1 MQAFLVFQSDFG
13 MADGAVSAMKGVAYS
28 VDPGLVISDITHEI
42 TPYKSV
48 IARTAGGQYIV
59 TPNNGTLTHI
69 AAFLGITE
77 LRLIEEQRN
86 RLKNSEA
93 SYTFYGRDVYAY
105 TGARLAAGLISFEE
119 VGPRL
124 EMDDL
129 VSLDL
134 YGATLKGSSVTGQI
148 DILDV
153 RFGSLWTSIPFETF
167 NALGISF
174 GDYIEVRIF
183 RESSL
188 VYINQITYGRSFADV
203 MVGMPVLYMNSV
215 GHMALAINQGSFARA
230 YNIGTGPNLSLD
242 NSDCKSRSL
251 TCKRICL
258 QTSVYHSEEELHE
271 RYARW
276 DTRARGN
283 CGHRYLAHQGQDA
296 ACLTGKASA
305 PVALRIG
312 CAAGLVF

>member
-42 TPYKSV
+42 TPYNIFEASYRLFQTLPYWPANTVFVSVVDPGVGTSRQSV

-174 GDYIEVRIF
+174 GDYTEVRIF

-230 YNIGTGPNLSLD
+230 YNIGTGSPWTIVLS
-242 NSDCKSRSL
+242 R
-251 TCKRICL
+251 
-258 QTSVYHSEEELHE
+258 V
-271 RYARW
+271 
-276 DTRARGN
+276 RGN
-283 CGHRYLAHQGQDA
+283 
-296 ACLTGKASA
+296 
-305 PVALRIG
+305 LR
-312 CAAGLVF
+312 

>member
-28 VDPGLVISDITHEI
+28 VDSSLVISDITHEI
-42 TPYKSV
+42 TPYNIFEASYRLFQTLPYWPTNTVFVSVVDPGVGTSRQSV

-77 LRLIEEQRN
+77 IRLIEEQRN

-174 GDYIEVRIF
+174 GDYTEVRIF

-230 YNIGTGPNLSLD
+230 YNIGTGSPWTIVLS
-242 NSDCKSRSL
+242 R
-251 TCKRICL
+251 
-258 QTSVYHSEEELHE
+258 V
-271 RYARW
+271 
-276 DTRARGN
+276 RG
-283 CGHRYLAHQGQDA
+283 D
-296 ACLTGKASA
+296 
-305 PVALRIG
+305 LR
-312 CAAGLVF
+312 

>member
-28 VDPGLVISDITHEI
+28 VDPSLVISDITHEI
-42 TPYKSV
+42 TPYNIFEASYRLFQTLPYWPANTVFVSVVDPGVGTSRQSV

-174 GDYIEVRIF
+174 GDYTEVRIF

-215 GHMALAINQGSFARA
+215 GHMALAINHLAINQGSFARA
-230 YNIGTGPNLSLD
+230 YNIGTGSPWTIVLS
-242 NSDCKSRSL
+242 R
-251 TCKRICL
+251 
-258 QTSVYHSEEELHE
+258 V
-271 RYARW
+271 
-276 DTRARGN
+276 RGN
-283 CGHRYLAHQGQDA
+283 
-296 ACLTGKASA
+296 
-305 PVALRIG
+305 LR
-312 CAAGLVF
+312 

>member
-1 MQAFLVFQSDFG
+1 MRAFLVFQSDFG

-42 TPYKSV
+42 TPYNIFEASYRLFQTLPYWPANTVFVSVVDPGVGTSRQSV

-77 LRLIEEQRN
+77 IRLIEEQRN

-230 YNIGTGPNLSLD
+230 YNIGTGSPWTIVLS
-242 NSDCKSRSL
+242 R
-251 TCKRICL
+251 
-258 QTSVYHSEEELHE
+258 V
-271 RYARW
+271 
-276 DTRARGN
+276 RGN
-283 CGHRYLAHQGQDA
+283 
-296 ACLTGKASA
+296 
-305 PVALRIG
+305 LR
-312 CAAGLVF
+312 

>member
-28 VDPGLVISDITHEI
+28 VDPSLVISDITHEI
-42 TPYKSV
+42 TPYNIFEASYRLFQTLPYWPANTVFVSVVDPGVGTSRQSV

-77 LRLIEEQRN
+77 LRLIEEQKN

-167 NALGISF
+167 NELGISF
-174 GDYIEVRIF
+174 GDYTEVRIF

-230 YNIGTGPNLSLD
+230 YNIGTGSPWTIVLS
-242 NSDCKSRSL
+242 R
-251 TCKRICL
+251 
-258 QTSVYHSEEELHE
+258 V
-271 RYARW
+271 
-276 DTRARGN
+276 RGN
-283 CGHRYLAHQGQDA
+283 
-296 ACLTGKASA
+296 
-305 PVALRIG
+305 LR
-312 CAAGLVF
+312 

>member
-13 MADGAVSAMKGVAYS
+13 LADGAVSAMKGVAYS
-28 VDPGLVISDITHEI
+28 VDPSLVISDITHEI
-42 TPYKSV
+42 TPYNIFEASYRLFQTLPYWPANTVFVSVVDPGVGTSRQSV

-77 LRLIEEQRN
+77 IRLIEEQRN

-119 VGPRL
+119 VGSRL

-174 GDYIEVRIF
+174 GDYAEVRIF

-230 YNIGTGPNLSLD
+230 YKIGTGSPWTIVLS
-242 NSDCKSRSL
+242 R
-251 TCKRICL
+251 
-258 QTSVYHSEEELHE
+258 V
-271 RYARW
+271 
-276 DTRARGN
+276 RGN
-283 CGHRYLAHQGQDA
+283 
-296 ACLTGKASA
+296 
-305 PVALRIG
+305 LR
-312 CAAGLVF
+312 

>member
-28 VDPGLVISDITHEI
+28 VDPSLVISDITHEI
-42 TPYKSV
+42 TPYNIFEASYRLFQTLTYWPANTVFVSVVDPGVGTSRQSV

-230 YNIGTGPNLSLD
+230 YNIGTGSPWTIVLS
-242 NSDCKSRSL
+242 R
-251 TCKRICL
+251 
-258 QTSVYHSEEELHE
+258 V
-271 RYARW
+271 
-276 DTRARGN
+276 RGN
-283 CGHRYLAHQGQDA
+283 
-296 ACLTGKASA
+296 
-305 PVALRIG
+305 LR
-312 CAAGLVF
+312 

>member
-1 MQAFLVFQSDFG
+1 MRAFLVFQSDFG

-42 TPYKSV
+42 TPYNIFEASYRLFQTLPYWPANTVFVSVVDPGVGTSRQSV

-77 LRLIEEQRN
+77 IRLIEEQRN

-93 SYTFYGRDVYAY
+93 SYTFYGRDVYAS
-105 TGARLAAGLISFEE
+105 TGARMAAGLISFEE

-174 GDYIEVRIF
+174 GDYTEVRIF

-230 YNIGTGPNLSLD
+230 YNIGTGSPWTIVLS
-242 NSDCKSRSL
+242 R
-251 TCKRICL
+251 
-258 QTSVYHSEEELHE
+258 V
-271 RYARW
+271 
-276 DTRARGN
+276 RGN
-283 CGHRYLAHQGQDA
+283 
-296 ACLTGKASA
+296 
-305 PVALRIG
+305 LR
-312 CAAGLVF
+312 

>member
-28 VDPGLVISDITHEI
+28 VDPSLVISDITHEI
-42 TPYKSV
+42 TPYNIFEASYRLFQTLPYWPANTVFVSVVDPGVGTSRQSV

-77 LRLIEEQRN
+77 IRLIEEQKN

-119 VGPRL
+119 VGTRL

-134 YGATLKGSSVTGQI
+134 YGARLKGSSVTGQI

-174 GDYIEVRIF
+174 GDYTEVRIF

-230 YNIGTGPNLSLD
+230 YNIGTGSPWTIVLS
-242 NSDCKSRSL
+242 R
-251 TCKRICL
+251 
-258 QTSVYHSEEELHE
+258 V
-271 RYARW
+271 
-276 DTRARGN
+276 RG
-283 CGHRYLAHQGQDA
+283 D
-296 ACLTGKASA
+296 
-305 PVALRIG
+305 LR
-312 CAAGLVF
+312 

>member
-42 TPYKSV
+42 TPYNIFEASYRLFQTLPYWPSNTVFVSVVDPGVGTSRQSV

-124 EMDDL
+124 EMDNI

-174 GDYIEVRIF
+174 GDYTEVRIF

-230 YNIGTGPNLSLD
+230 YNIGTGSPWTIVL
-242 NSDCKSRSL
+242 
-251 TCKRICL
+251 
-258 QTSVYHSEEELHE
+258 
-271 RYARW
+271 ARV
-276 DTRARGN
+276 RGN
-283 CGHRYLAHQGQDA
+283 LW
-296 ACLTGKASA
+296 
-305 PVALRIG
+305 
-312 CAAGLVF
+312 

>member
-28 VDPGLVISDITHEI
+28 VDSSLVISDITHEI
-42 TPYKSV
+42 TPYNIFEASYRLFQTLPYWPANTVFVSVVDPGVGTSRQSV

-124 EMDDL
+124 EMDNI

-167 NALGISF
+167 NELGISF
-174 GDYIEVRIF
+174 GDYTEVRIF

-230 YNIGTGPNLSLD
+230 YNIGTGSPWTIVLS
-242 NSDCKSRSL
+242 R
-251 TCKRICL
+251 
-258 QTSVYHSEEELHE
+258 V
-271 RYARW
+271 
-276 DTRARGN
+276 RG
-283 CGHRYLAHQGQDA
+283 D
-296 ACLTGKASA
+296 
-305 PVALRIG
+305 LR
-312 CAAGLVF
+312 

>member
-42 TPYKSV
+42 TPYNIFEASYRLFQTLPYWPSNTVFVSVVDPGVGTSRQSV

-167 NALGISF
+167 NELGISF
-174 GDYIEVRIF
+174 GDYTEVRIF

-230 YNIGTGPNLSLD
+230 YNIGTGSPWTIVLSRVD
-242 NSDCKSRSL
+242 RKS
-251 TCKRICL
+251 
-258 QTSVYHSEEELHE
+258 V
-271 RYARW
+271 
-276 DTRARGN
+276 
-283 CGHRYLAHQGQDA
+283 
-296 ACLTGKASA
+296 
-305 PVALRIG
+305 V
-312 CAAGLVF
+312 

>member
-28 VDPGLVISDITHEI
+28 VDPSLVISDITHEI
-42 TPYKSV
+42 TPYNIFEASYRLFQTLPYWPANTVFVSVVDPGVGTSRQSV

-77 LRLIEEQRN
+77 IRLIEEQRN

-174 GDYIEVRIF
+174 GDYAEVRIF

-230 YNIGTGPNLSLD
+230 YNIGTGSPWTIVLS
-242 NSDCKSRSL
+242 R
-251 TCKRICL
+251 
-258 QTSVYHSEEELHE
+258 V
-271 RYARW
+271 
-276 DTRARGN
+276 RG
-283 CGHRYLAHQGQDA
+283 D
-296 ACLTGKASA
+296 
-305 PVALRIG
+305 LR
-312 CAAGLVF
+312 

>member
-28 VDPGLVISDITHEI
+28 VDPSLVISDITHEI
-42 TPYKSV
+42 TPYNIFEASYRLFQTLPYWPANTVFVSVVDPGVGTSRQSV

-77 LRLIEEQRN
+77 IRLIEEQRN

-174 GDYIEVRIF
+174 GDYTEVRIF

-230 YNIGTGPNLSLD
+230 YNIGTGSPWTIVLS
-242 NSDCKSRSL
+242 R
-251 TCKRICL
+251 
-258 QTSVYHSEEELHE
+258 V
-271 RYARW
+271 
-276 DTRARGN
+276 RGN
-283 CGHRYLAHQGQDA
+283 
-296 ACLTGKASA
+296 
-305 PVALRIG
+305 LR
-312 CAAGLVF
+312 

>member
-28 VDPGLVISDITHEI
+28 VDPSLVISDITHEI
-42 TPYKSV
+42 TPYNIFEASYRLFQTLPYWPANTVFVSVVDPGVGTSRQSV

-77 LRLIEEQRN
+77 IRLIEEQRN

-167 NALGISF
+167 NELGISF
-174 GDYIEVRIF
+174 GDYTEVRIF

-230 YNIGTGPNLSLD
+230 YNIGTGSPWTIVLS
-242 NSDCKSRSL
+242 R
-251 TCKRICL
+251 
-258 QTSVYHSEEELHE
+258 V
-271 RYARW
+271 
-276 DTRARGN
+276 RGN
-283 CGHRYLAHQGQDA
+283 
-296 ACLTGKASA
+296 
-305 PVALRIG
+305 LR
-312 CAAGLVF
+312 

>member
-1 MQAFLVFQSDFG
+1 MSHFSQ
-13 MADGAVSAMKGVAYS
+13 
-28 VDPGLVISDITHEI
+28 THLF
-42 TPYKSV
+42 
-48 IARTAGGQYIV
+48 YI
-59 TPNNGTLTHI
+59 
-69 AAFLGITE
+69 FKK
-77 LRLIEEQRN
+77 N

-174 GDYIEVRIF
+174 GDYTEVRIF

-230 YNIGTGPNLSLD
+230 YNIGTGSPWTIVLS
-242 NSDCKSRSL
+242 R
-251 TCKRICL
+251 
-258 QTSVYHSEEELHE
+258 V
-271 RYARW
+271 
-276 DTRARGN
+276 RGN
-283 CGHRYLAHQGQDA
+283 
-296 ACLTGKASA
+296 
-305 PVALRIG
+305 LR
-312 CAAGLVF
+312 

>member
-28 VDPGLVISDITHEI
+28 VDPSLVISDITHEI
-42 TPYKSV
+42 TPYNIFEASYRLFQTLPYWPANTVFVSVVDPGVGTSRQSV

-105 TGARLAAGLISFEE
+105 TGARLAAGQISFEE

-174 GDYIEVRIF
+174 GDYTEVRIF

-230 YNIGTGPNLSLD
+230 YNIGTGSPWTIVLS
-242 NSDCKSRSL
+242 R
-251 TCKRICL
+251 
-258 QTSVYHSEEELHE
+258 V
-271 RYARW
+271 
-276 DTRARGN
+276 RGN
-283 CGHRYLAHQGQDA
+283 
-296 ACLTGKASA
+296 
-305 PVALRIG
+305 LR
-312 CAAGLVF
+312 

>member
-28 VDPGLVISDITHEI
+28 VDPSLVISDITHEI
-42 TPYKSV
+42 TPYNIFEASYRLFQTLPYWPANTVFVSVVDPGVGTSRQSV

-174 GDYIEVRIF
+174 GDYTEVRIF
-183 RESSL
+183 PESSL

-230 YNIGTGPNLSLD
+230 YNIGTGSPWTIVLS
-242 NSDCKSRSL
+242 R
-251 TCKRICL
+251 
-258 QTSVYHSEEELHE
+258 V
-271 RYARW
+271 
-276 DTRARGN
+276 RGN
-283 CGHRYLAHQGQDA
+283 
-296 ACLTGKASA
+296 
-305 PVALRIG
+305 LR
-312 CAAGLVF
+312 

>member
-42 TPYKSV
+42 TPYNIFEASYRLFQTLPYWPANTVFVSVVDPGVGTSRQSV
-48 IARTAGGQYIV
+48 IARTADGQYIV

-174 GDYIEVRIF
+174 GDYTEVRIF

-230 YNIGTGPNLSLD
+230 YNIGTGSPWTIVLS
-242 NSDCKSRSL
+242 R
-251 TCKRICL
+251 
-258 QTSVYHSEEELHE
+258 V
-271 RYARW
+271 
-276 DTRARGN
+276 RGN
-283 CGHRYLAHQGQDA
+283 
-296 ACLTGKASA
+296 
-305 PVALRIG
+305 LR
-312 CAAGLVF
+312 

>member
-28 VDPGLVISDITHEI
+28 VDPSLVISDITHEI
-42 TPYKSV
+42 TPYNIFEASYRLFQTLPYWPANTVFVSVVDPGVGTSRQSV

-77 LRLIEEQRN
+77 LRLIEEQKN

-134 YGATLKGSSVTGQI
+134 YGATLKGSSVIGQI

-174 GDYIEVRIF
+174 GDYTEVRIF

-230 YNIGTGPNLSLD
+230 YNIGTGSPWTIVLS
-242 NSDCKSRSL
+242 R
-251 TCKRICL
+251 
-258 QTSVYHSEEELHE
+258 V
-271 RYARW
+271 
-276 DTRARGN
+276 RGN
-283 CGHRYLAHQGQDA
+283 
-296 ACLTGKASA
+296 
-305 PVALRIG
+305 LR
-312 CAAGLVF
+312 

>member
-28 VDPGLVISDITHEI
+28 VDPSLVISDITHEI
-42 TPYKSV
+42 TPYNIFEASYRLFQTLPYWPANTVFVSVVDPGVGTSRQSV

-77 LRLIEEQRN
+77 IRLIEEQRN

-174 GDYIEVRIF
+174 GDYTEVRIF

-230 YNIGTGPNLSLD
+230 YNIGTGSPWIIVLS
-242 NSDCKSRSL
+242 R
-251 TCKRICL
+251 
-258 QTSVYHSEEELHE
+258 V
-271 RYARW
+271 
-276 DTRARGN
+276 RGN
-283 CGHRYLAHQGQDA
+283 
-296 ACLTGKASA
+296 
-305 PVALRIG
+305 LR
-312 CAAGLVF
+312 

>member
-28 VDPGLVISDITHEI
+28 VDPSLVISDITHEI
-42 TPYKSV
+42 TPYNIFEASYRLFQTLPYWPANTVFVSVVDPGVGTSRQSV

-77 LRLIEEQRN
+77 LRLIEEQKN

-174 GDYIEVRIF
+174 GDYTEVRIF

-230 YNIGTGPNLSLD
+230 YNIGTGSPWTIVLSRVKGNL
-242 NSDCKSRSL
+242 R
-251 TCKRICL
+251 
-258 QTSVYHSEEELHE
+258 
-271 RYARW
+271 
-276 DTRARGN
+276 
-283 CGHRYLAHQGQDA
+283 
-296 ACLTGKASA
+296 
-305 PVALRIG
+305 
-312 CAAGLVF
+312 

>member
-28 VDPGLVISDITHEI
+28 VDPSLVISDITHEI
-42 TPYKSV
+42 TPYNIFEASYRLFQTLPYWPANTVFVSVVDPGVGTSRQSV

-77 LRLIEEQRN
+77 LRLIEEQKN

-174 GDYIEVRIF
+174 GDYTEVRIF

-230 YNIGTGPNLSLD
+230 YNIGTGSSWTIVLS
-242 NSDCKSRSL
+242 R
-251 TCKRICL
+251 
-258 QTSVYHSEEELHE
+258 V
-271 RYARW
+271 
-276 DTRARGN
+276 RGN
-283 CGHRYLAHQGQDA
+283 
-296 ACLTGKASA
+296 
-305 PVALRIG
+305 LR
-312 CAAGLVF
+312 

>member
-13 MADGAVSAMKGVAYS
+13 LADGAVSAMKGVAYS
-28 VDPGLVISDITHEI
+28 VDPSLVISDITHEI
-42 TPYKSV
+42 TPYNIFEASYRLFQTLPYWPANTVFVSVVDPGVGTSRQSV

-77 LRLIEEQRN
+77 IRLIEEQRN

-134 YGATLKGSSVTGQI
+134 YGATHKGSSVTGQI

-174 GDYIEVRIF
+174 GDYAEVRIF

-230 YNIGTGPNLSLD
+230 YNIGTGSPWTIVLS
-242 NSDCKSRSL
+242 R
-251 TCKRICL
+251 
-258 QTSVYHSEEELHE
+258 V
-271 RYARW
+271 
-276 DTRARGN
+276 RGN
-283 CGHRYLAHQGQDA
+283 
-296 ACLTGKASA
+296 
-305 PVALRIG
+305 LR
-312 CAAGLVF
+312 

>member
-28 VDPGLVISDITHEI
+28 VDPSLVISDITHEI
-42 TPYKSV
+42 TPYNIFEASYRLFQTLPYWPANTVFVSVVDPGVGTSRQSV

-93 SYTFYGRDVYAY
+93 SHTFYGRDVYAY

-174 GDYIEVRIF
+174 GDYTEVRIF

-230 YNIGTGPNLSLD
+230 YNIGTGSPWTIVLS
-242 NSDCKSRSL
+242 R
-251 TCKRICL
+251 
-258 QTSVYHSEEELHE
+258 V
-271 RYARW
+271 
-276 DTRARGN
+276 RGN
-283 CGHRYLAHQGQDA
+283 
-296 ACLTGKASA
+296 
-305 PVALRIG
+305 LR
-312 CAAGLVF
+312 

>member
-28 VDPGLVISDITHEI
+28 VDPSLVISDITHEI
-42 TPYKSV
+42 TPYNIFEASYRLFQTLPYWPANTVFVSVVDPGVGTSRQSV

-77 LRLIEEQRN
+77 LRLIEEQKN
-86 RLKNSEA
+86 RLKNSEE

-174 GDYIEVRIF
+174 GDYTEVRIF

-230 YNIGTGPNLSLD
+230 YNIGTGSPWTIVLS
-242 NSDCKSRSL
+242 R
-251 TCKRICL
+251 
-258 QTSVYHSEEELHE
+258 V
-271 RYARW
+271 
-276 DTRARGN
+276 
-283 CGHRYLAHQGQDA
+283 
-296 ACLTGKASA
+296 
-305 PVALRIG
+305 
-312 CAAGLVF
+312 

>member
-28 VDPGLVISDITHEI
+28 VDSSLVISDITHEI
-42 TPYKSV
+42 TPYNIFEASYRLFQTLPYWPTNTVFVSVVDPGVGTSRQSV

-174 GDYIEVRIF
+174 GDYTEVRIF

-230 YNIGTGPNLSLD
+230 YNIGTGSPWTIVLS
-242 NSDCKSRSL
+242 R
-251 TCKRICL
+251 
-258 QTSVYHSEEELHE
+258 V
-271 RYARW
+271 
-276 DTRARGN
+276 RGN
-283 CGHRYLAHQGQDA
+283 
-296 ACLTGKASA
+296 
-305 PVALRIG
+305 LR
-312 CAAGLVF
+312 